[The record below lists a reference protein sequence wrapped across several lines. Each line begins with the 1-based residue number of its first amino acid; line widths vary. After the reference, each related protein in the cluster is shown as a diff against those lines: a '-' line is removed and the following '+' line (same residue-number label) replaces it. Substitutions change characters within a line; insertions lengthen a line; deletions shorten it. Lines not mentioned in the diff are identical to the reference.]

1 MRLLSPLRS
10 RLRPRQ
16 HTVVLDLDDRAVLLT
31 VRRHP
36 RARRIILRLAAEGD
50 GAVVTIPERASFDEG
65 VTLARNHAGW
75 IARRLAAIPPR
86 VAFEDGAVLPF
97 LGQDH
102 RLRHHARTF
111 PAVRREGGEI
121 IVAGRAEDLPR
132 RVADWLRRQ
141 ARVEIGARV
150 GDKAA
155 TLGRAPGRI
164 TVRDTRSRWGS
175 CSATGNLSFS
185 WRLVM
190 APVVVLD
197 YVVAHEVAH
206 LTHRDHGPRFW
217 RTVASL
223 TEDVDGSRAWL
234 RRHGRSLHRY
244 G

>member
-1 MRLLSPLRS
+1 VNILSPLRT
-10 RLRPRQ
+10 RLRPCE
-16 HTVVLDLDDRAVLLT
+16 HTVVLDLDDRAVPLT

-36 RARRIILRLAAEGD
+36 RARRIILRLTAEGD
-50 GAVVTIPERASFDEG
+50 GAVVTIPERASFEDG
-65 VTLARNHAGW
+65 IALARNHAGW
-75 IARRLAAIPPR
+75 ILGRLAAIPPR
-86 VAFEDGAVLPF
+86 VPFVDGTVLPF
-97 LGQDH
+97 LGRDH

-141 ARVEIGARV
+141 ARIEIGARV
-150 GDKAA
+150 EDKAA

-164 TVRDTRSRWGS
+164 TLRDTRSRWGS
-175 CSATGNLSFS
+175 CSAAGNLSFS

-190 APVVVLD
+190 APADVLD

-206 LTHRDHGPRFW
+206 LAHRDHGPGFW
-217 RTVASL
+217 RTVAAL
-223 TEDVDGSRAWL
+223 TGDVAAGRAWL
-234 RRHGRSLHRY
+234 RRHGRGLHRY

>member
-1 MRLLSPLRS
+1 VNILSPLRPRS
-10 RLRPRQ
+10 RPRE
-16 HTVVLDLDDRAVLLT
+16 HTVVLDLDDRAVPLT
-31 VRRHP
+31 VRRHA
-36 RARRIILRLAAEGD
+36 RARRIILRLDAGGD
-50 GAVVTIPERASFDEG
+50 GAVVTIPERAPFADG
-65 VTLARNHAGW
+65 VALARNHADW
-75 IARRLAAIPPR
+75 ILGRLAAIPPR
-86 VAFEDGAVLPF
+86 VPFVDGAVLPF
-97 LGQDH
+97 LGQNH

-141 ARVEIGARV
+141 ARVEIGKRV

-175 CSATGNLSFS
+175 CSAAGNLSFS

-190 APVVVLD
+190 APAGVLD

-206 LTHRDHGPRFW
+206 LAHPDHGPGFW
-217 RTVASL
+217 RAVAGL
-223 TEDVDGSRAWL
+223 TGDVAANRAWL

>member
-1 MRLLSPLRS
+1 VP
-10 RLRPRQ
+10 
-16 HTVVLDLDDRAVLLT
+16 LT

-36 RARRIILRLAAEGD
+36 RARRLILRLAAEGD

-65 VTLARNHAGW
+65 VTLARNHVGW
-75 IARRLAAIPPR
+75 IVRRLAAIPPR

-97 LGQDH
+97 LGHDH

-121 IVAGRAEDLPR
+121 IVSGRAEDLAR

-141 ARVEIGARV
+141 ARIEIGARV

-175 CSATGNLSFS
+175 CSAAGNLSFS

-190 APVVVLD
+190 APAGVLD

-206 LTHRDHGPRFW
+206 LAHRDHGPRFW
-217 RTVASL
+217 RTVAAL